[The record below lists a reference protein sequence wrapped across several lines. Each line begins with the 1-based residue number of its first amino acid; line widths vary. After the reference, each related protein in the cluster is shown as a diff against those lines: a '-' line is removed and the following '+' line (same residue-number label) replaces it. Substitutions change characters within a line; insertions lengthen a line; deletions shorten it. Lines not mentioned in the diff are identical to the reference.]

1 MNRLTKY
8 SVLFAGILLLLAA
21 CKPAGKNALTV
32 MSYNIRYMND
42 RDGENSWAQRC
53 SATPAMLNTVNPDI
67 FGIQEAY
74 PEQERYIVE
83 QCPRYVAYGVG
94 RDDGINKGE
103 RMSIF
108 YNKEVLQMGD
118 HGTWWLSE
126 TPEEPSYGWDAACR
140 RTATWARMK
149 DLRNGREFYF
159 VNTHLDH
166 VGDTARREGLKL
178 IVNRIR
184 EMDATIPMV
193 LTGDLNVEPADSCLM
208 VLEGL
213 MLSARATAE
222 TTDDTPSFNGYK
234 EPQKIIDYIYYSGF
248 AKAESFRV
256 VTETYEDKPFI
267 SDHYPI
273 VSKLKY

>member
-1 MNRLTKY
+1 MNRLTKF
-8 SVLFAGILLLLAA
+8 SVLLSGILLLLAA
-21 CKPAGKNALTV
+21 CKPVERNTLTV
-32 MSYNIRYMND
+32 MSYNIRYIND
-42 RDGENSWAQRC
+42 RDGDNSWANRC
-53 SATPAMLNTVNPDI
+53 TATPAMLDALKPDI
-67 FGIQEAY
+67 FGVQEAY
-74 PEQERYIVE
+74 LEQEQYIVE
-83 QCPRYVAYGVG
+83 QCPRFAAYGVG
-94 RDDGINKGE
+94 RDDGVDKGE

-108 YNKEVLQMGD
+108 YNTEVLQMGD

-126 TPEEPSYGWDAACR
+126 TPEEPSYGWDARCR

-178 IVNRIR
+178 VVNRIR
-184 EMDATIPMV
+184 EMDSTIPMV
-193 LTGDLNVEPADSCLM
+193 LTGDFNVEPADSCLT

-213 MLSARATAE
+213 MLDARSTAE
-222 TTDDTPSFNGYK
+222 ETDDTPSFNGFQ
-234 EPQKIIDYIYYSGF
+234 EPLKVIDYIYYSGF
-248 AKAESFRV
+248 KKAKSFRV

-273 VSKLKY
+273 ISKLKY